1 MTPTLVGADTE
12 NRPILDRRIWLRR
25 PVRWIAGVDPIIKEF
40 RFVEIGLDFVKLQ
53 LLKVSIFFLWRN
65 GRTHLRVRRLF
76 QVATLVHGGFLFQVA
91 RGAASRLA
99 SIEPKNIL
107 GTGREVDPPAGAVF
121 RPQADF

>member
-1 MTPTLVGADTE
+1 MVSIEAIGAPPRRRLLVGPRTK

-65 GRTHLRVRRLF
+65 GRPIY
-76 QVATLVHGGFLFQVA
+76 A
-91 RGAASRLA
+91 
-99 SIEPKNIL
+99 
-107 GTGREVDPPAGAVF
+107 
-121 RPQADF
+121 